1 MTIVL
6 IITMRRSMLIF
17 ITFKLTT
24 RKKTDKCFTRC
35 YFEKHSTALFINR
48 KESTLLGELL
58 FEMIIHTIE
67 MIFI

>member
-6 IITMRRSMLIF
+6 IITMRRNMLIF

-24 RKKTDKCFTRC
+24 RKKQKQKQNQNKSKCFTEC
-35 YFEKHSTALFINR
+35 YFEKHYIATLINR

-58 FEMIIHTIE
+58 F
-67 MIFI
+67 